1 MEKFINS
8 VTDDTTMS
16 SKMQKGLS
24 LVFLLIATGMIFIPY
39 SKVITFLGWFDISIF
54 NWEWDIE
61 LKILPSFIST
71 FIAILLIA
79 PLYARNILKWN
90 KSIYTLIS
98 FVFFLLIF
106 GSLIELALGG
116 NGLNSGIIEMI
127 FVIAIAL
134 SWLGISAIAG
144 ICWMLLFIAVAFSV
158 VVNNAIMGFYGFIYL
173 ASAFIGLVLHSELNP
188 GHLVAG
194 FKEEF
199 RISDGIKNA
208 INTDIDE
215 AGNLAKQ
222 GANIASKT
230 I

>member
-1 MEKFINS
+1 MKRVLDC
-8 VTDDTTMS
+8 VTDDTPMS
-16 SKMQKGLS
+16 SKMQRALS
-24 LVFLLIATGMIFIPY
+24 LVFLLIATGMIFVTY
-39 SKVITFLGWFDISIF
+39 SKVFSIF
-54 NWEWDIE
+54 GWNVKEFD

-71 FIAILLIA
+71 FIAIILIA

-98 FVFFLLIF
+98 FVLFLLIF
-106 GSLIELALGG
+106 SSLIELAFGG

-127 FVIAIAL
+127 LVIAIAL
-134 SWLGISAIAG
+134 SWLGIKAIAG

-158 VVNNAIMGFYGFIYL
+158 VVNNAIMEFYGFIYL
-173 ASAFIGLVLHSELNP
+173 SSAFIGLVLHSELNP

>member
-1 MEKFINS
+1 LEKFINR
-8 VTDDTTMS
+8 VTDDTPMS
-16 SKMQKGLS
+16 SKMQRGLS
-24 LVFLLIATGMIFIPY
+24 LVFLLIAIIMTFIPY
-39 SKVITFLGWFDISIF
+39 NKMYMLFGIDV
-54 NWEWDIE
+54 WESN

-79 PLYARNILKWN
+79 PLYARNFLKWN

-98 FVFFLLIF
+98 FVLFLFIF

-116 NGLNSGIIEMI
+116 NGVNSGIIEMI

-134 SWLGISAIAG
+134 SWLGIKAIAG

-158 VVNNAIMGFYGFIYL
+158 VWNNAIMGMYGFIYL

-199 RISDGIKNA
+199 RISDGIKKA

-215 AGNLAKQ
+215 ARNLAKQ